1 MASLVAQ
8 TVKNS
13 PAMKGTQVY
22 NIYRTFLIIW
32 NFGTVTNTEFTY
44 AVLLKE
50 NINKWKLRTTSVQ
63 FSRSVASDSA
73 TP

>member
-1 MASLVAQ
+1 MASLVAH

-22 NIYRTFLIIW
+22 NIYKTFLIIW

-44 AVLLKE
+44 AVHLKE